1 MCRSRIWQYISISIV
16 VICEAN
22 VGEKGPGFGPYYGY
36 CKGRPKISPS
46 SVLGGEKSGL
56 VGCCEKDPE

>member
-22 VGEKGPGFGPYYGY
+22 VGEKGPGFGPSYGY

-46 SVLGGEKSGL
+46 ILGGEKSGL
-56 VGCCEKDPE
+56 VGYEKDPE